1 MVLVPIR
8 KQFKELD
15 WKSISAKSENIL
27 TIQNYIESLNTDPER
42 KNDKTVPIGIRDSI
56 KDKIGIS
63 KIEFLLD
70 ENGKIY
76 IQEKN
81 QNENYLIEFSSMDD
95 VRRIY

>member
-15 WKSISAKSENIL
+15 WKNISAKPENIL
-27 TIQNYIESLNTDPER
+27 TIQNYMESMNTDS
-42 KNDKTVPIGIRDSI
+42 NNSITVPIGIYDSI

-63 KIEFLLD
+63 RIDFFLD

-76 IQEKN
+76 IQENNQGKN
-81 QNENYLIEFSSMDD
+81 NLIEFSDMDD

>member
-15 WKSISAKSENIL
+15 WKGISAKPENIL
-27 TIQNYIESLNTDPER
+27 AIQNYIESMNTDPER
-42 KNDKTVPIGIRDSI
+42 KTDRTVPIGISDSI

-63 KIEFLLD
+63 RIEFFLD
-70 ENGKIY
+70 ENGRIY
-76 IQEKN
+76 IQESN
-81 QNENYLIEFSSMDD
+81 QNENHLIEFSSMDD